1 MATKV
6 TYSWIIYSCLVSGS
20 GILCDRKLERRQAV
34 SSCSVNTDDKF
45 YCSNGLCIESSWVC
59 DGRKDC
65 SDGSDETT
73 ELCALYEYGTTGCGR
88 VEFFDFSGKA
98 VFGKAH
104 WNVGIYRFENL
115 NYQYLCH
122 GSIIAPNVVISR
134 AECFFYPN
142 MLNTKISVPY
152 GKLKVAVGKYN
163 LNFSKIDN
171 EYTQILNVET
181 IYIKESYNGK
191 EGSYAED
198 IAVIV
203 LENKGLITSDVSPI
217 CIDWNG
223 KYMVHNG
230 DIGRIFVFEEVVN
243 GIENSVLL
251 ERFVQFID
259 TSNCQKNFS
268 TKYKHLLTFDKFC
281 TTFYSRKEA
290 GFLDSGAGIGFVHSN
305 SYFLT
310 GMMIMRHARLNGT
323 IAGFVDIRF
332 YVQWIR
338 GILNKHFT
346 DNSCVLPT
354 VVGVIYSYEGSN
366 EILSHGK
373 LINLHRTVIEK
384 CEQGYYKA
392 HPIGFRFCQGKG
404 KWLSNTEKLCF
415 KMCPPLISD
424 SLDIKCSHNSKY
436 ANCSNLSIPDTIA
449 TASCKPFYT
458 ALISQ
463 EDTQLE
469 LNCQANGLWNKQL
482 NRCNPICGRVY
493 IINQVL
499 INNGKKALVGTAPW
513 NVGIYQLN
521 KKKTNYNL
529 ICGGSIIAPNLV
541 ISAAHCFWKKAM
553 LSKKISITDGLYKIA
568 VGKYDRNFTI
578 IDNEFTQIINVET
591 IHLKEGYYGPTGFH
605 AEDIAIIVLENLV
618 SFSNGVSPVCIDWNG
633 EYNVANGDQ
642 GKIVGW
648 GKTEKGISSPILLE
662 ASLPYIDHSTCRD
675 MYTNGFELFMTV
687 DKFCAGSTLGNGADF
702 ADSGAGISFLHSNS
716 YFLTGMLNM
725 RIADSNSAIAG
736 FLDIR
741 FYIQWIR
748 GILNKHFTENSCV
761 LPTVEGVIYSYEGS
775 NEILSHGTL
784 IKRHRTVI
792 EKCEHGYHKAYPI
805 GFRFCRGKGKWLS
818 NTEKLCFKMC
828 PSLISDSLDIKC
840 SHNGKYTNCSN
851 LSIPDTIAKTSCK
864 PFYTAPISQ
873 EDTPLELNCQANGT
887 WNKQLYRCNPNCGR
901 VYIISQVLINNGKK
915 ALVGTASWNV
925 GIYQLNKKKT
935 NYDLICGGSIIA
947 PNLVISAAHCFWKKA
962 LLSKKISV
970 TDGLYKIAVGK
981 YDRNFTIIDNE
992 FTQIINVETIHLKEG
1007 YYGAN
1012 GFYAEDISI
1021 IVLQD
1026 RVSFSNGVSPVCVD
1040 WNGKY
1045 NVVNGDKGK
1054 IVGWGKTEKGI
1065 SSPILLE
1072 ASLPYIDHSTC
1083 RNMYTNGFELFMTV
1097 DKFCAGSTLDCGR
1110 VYIINQVLIN
1120 NGKKAL
1126 VGTAPWNVGIYQLN
1140 KKKTNYDLI
1149 CGGSIIAP
1157 NLVISAAHCF
1167 WKKAMLSKKIS
1178 ITDGLY
1184 KIAVGKYDRNFTI
1197 IDNEFTQIINVET
1210 IHLKEGYYGA
1220 DGFHAED
1227 ISIIVLQERVSFSN
1241 GVSPV
1246 CIDWNGKYNVVNG
1259 DQGKIVGWG
1268 ITEKGISSPILLE
1281 ASLPYIDHS
1290 TCRNMYTNGFELFMT
1305 VDKFCAGSTL
1315 VSEQGVSKGDS
1326 GAGLC
1331 FFHSD
1336 SYYLTGVVSI
1346 KDPNTTNSIA
1356 VFTEVKYHIQWIRGL
1371 FNKYN

>member
-6 TYSWIIYSCLVSGS
+6 TYSWIICLCLISGS
-20 GILCDRKLERRQAV
+20 GILCDRILDRRQAV
-34 SSCSVNTDDKF
+34 SSCSVNNDNTF
-45 YCSNGLCIESSWVC
+45 YCSNGLCIEWSWVC

-65 SDGSDETT
+65 SDGSDETK
-73 ELCALYEYGTTGCGR
+73 ELCALYEYGTTDCGR
-88 VEFFDFSGKA
+88 VESFGISGKEH
-98 VFGKAH
+98 FGVAR

-115 NYQYLCH
+115 NYKYLCH

-134 AECFFYPN
+134 AECFFSPY
-142 MLNTKISVPY
+142 MVTTKISVTY
-152 GKLKVAVGKYN
+152 GKLKVAVGKYHY
-163 LNFSKIDN
+163 NFSKIDN

-181 IYIKESYNGK
+181 IYIKESYNGI

-198 IAVIV
+198 IAVIL
-203 LENKGLITSDVSPI
+203 LENKVLITSDVSPA

-230 DIGRIFVFEEVVN
+230 DLGKIFIFGEVVN
-243 GIENSVLL
+243 GIENSVLS
-251 ERFVQFID
+251 ERFLQLID
-259 TSNCQKNFS
+259 NSNCQKNFS
-268 TKYKHLLTFDKFC
+268 TEDKHLLTFDKFC
-281 TTFYSRKEA
+281 TTYNSR
-290 GFLDSGAGIGFVHSN
+290 
-305 SYFLT
+305 
-310 GMMIMRHARLNGT
+310 
-323 IAGFVDIRF
+323 
-332 YVQWIR
+332 
-338 GILNKHFT
+338 
-346 DNSCVLPT
+346 
-354 VVGVIYSYEGSN
+354 
-366 EILSHGK
+366 
-373 LINLHRTVIEK
+373 
-384 CEQGYYKA
+384 
-392 HPIGFRFCQGKG
+392 
-404 KWLSNTEKLCF
+404 
-415 KMCPPLISD
+415 
-424 SLDIKCSHNSKY
+424 
-436 ANCSNLSIPDTIA
+436 
-449 TASCKPFYT
+449 
-458 ALISQ
+458 
-463 EDTQLE
+463 
-469 LNCQANGLWNKQL
+469 
-482 NRCNPICGRVY
+482 
-493 IINQVL
+493 
-499 INNGKKALVGTAPW
+499 
-513 NVGIYQLN
+513 
-521 KKKTNYNL
+521 
-529 ICGGSIIAPNLV
+529 
-541 ISAAHCFWKKAM
+541 
-553 LSKKISITDGLYKIA
+553 
-568 VGKYDRNFTI
+568 
-578 IDNEFTQIINVET
+578 
-591 IHLKEGYYGPTGFH
+591 
-605 AEDIAIIVLENLV
+605 
-618 SFSNGVSPVCIDWNG
+618 
-633 EYNVANGDQ
+633 
-642 GKIVGW
+642 
-648 GKTEKGISSPILLE
+648 
-662 ASLPYIDHSTCRD
+662 
-675 MYTNGFELFMTV
+675 
-687 DKFCAGSTLGNGADF
+687 NGADF

-1097 DKFCAGSTLDCGR
+1097 DKFCAGSTL
-1110 VYIINQVLIN
+1110 
-1120 NGKKAL
+1120 
-1126 VGTAPWNVGIYQLN
+1126 
-1140 KKKTNYDLI
+1140 
-1149 CGGSIIAP
+1149 
-1157 NLVISAAHCF
+1157 
-1167 WKKAMLSKKIS
+1167 
-1178 ITDGLY
+1178 
-1184 KIAVGKYDRNFTI
+1184 
-1197 IDNEFTQIINVET
+1197 
-1210 IHLKEGYYGA
+1210 
-1220 DGFHAED
+1220 
-1227 ISIIVLQERVSFSN
+1227 VS
-1241 GVSPV
+1241 G
-1246 CIDWNGKYNVVNG
+1246 
-1259 DQGKIVGWG
+1259 
-1268 ITEKGISSPILLE
+1268 
-1281 ASLPYIDHS
+1281 
-1290 TCRNMYTNGFELFMT
+1290 
-1305 VDKFCAGSTL
+1305 
-1315 VSEQGVSKGDS
+1315 QGVSKGDS

-1331 FFHSD
+1331 FLHSD

-1371 FNKYN
+1371 FNKHN